1 MGSVLYGY
9 NQRFINCSR
18 GLKQQSYCELFCC
31 ELLFFYFC
39 EIACTVS
46 FSSTQNNFKVLF
58 VQVPDIFVCIMI
70 IINNNNNNVVGYTG
84 CFLIPSQN
92 QSCV

>member
-1 MGSVLYGY
+1 M
-9 NQRFINCSR
+9 NCF
-18 GLKQQSYCELFCC
+18 FCDC
-31 ELLFFYFC
+31 FFDFC

-46 FSSTQNNFKVLF
+46 FSSTQKNFKVLS

-92 QSCV
+92 QSCI

>member
-1 MGSVLYGY
+1 M
-9 NQRFINCSR
+9 NC
-18 GLKQQSYCELFCC
+18 FAAIV
-31 ELLFFYFC
+31 FFDFC

-70 IINNNNNNVVGYTG
+70 IIIIIMMVISGNT
-84 CFLIPSQN
+84 
-92 QSCV
+92 